1 MNKKEMVNQTIAGF
15 PGGKEAVAAV
25 LGLSIDGFNNR
36 LYEKKGQAFFSVDE
50 LEAMASLNNTPYVA
64 EYFAEKSGHLVVAA
78 PEIEELDSV
87 ELFDLQVK
95 LNGVKGMLDKVL
107 SESLA
112 DGVIDRTERKAIE
125 KMKRHYLAVFTT
137 SMNAI
142 DAVYGEGR

>member
-25 LGLSIDGFNNR
+25 LGLSIDGFNKR

-125 KMKRHYLAVFTT
+125 KLKRYYLAVFTT

-142 DAVYGEGR
+142 DAVYGEGQ